1 MKPTKKQI
9 VDAVG
14 ELGMLKYFPTDDP
27 ARKGVMR
34 LLERMVRTS
43 EQLDWLVR
51 TVVDHVGEWHG
62 PKELRGVFCTQFL
75 PADGQDEDC
84 LVTPGFT
91 PDALEGRSAYEHEE
105 HKFLGAGASVA
116 LLPAMEAKWEALP
129 PENPPEPPPVPGER
143 RAARP
148 LKQITE
154 HSEGEINQRLR
165 DIGAA

>member
-1 MKPTKKQI
+1 MTRMEHAIKK
-9 VDAVG
+9 AVG
-14 ELGMLKYFPTDDP
+14 EFGMLKYFPSD
-27 ARKGVMR
+27 AASKAGVME
-34 LLERMVRTS
+34 LLERMVRTP
-43 EQLDWLVR
+43 EELAWLVR
-51 TVVDHVGEWHG
+51 TMVDRVGEWRG
-62 PKELRGVFCTQFL
+62 PKELRGVFCTRFA
-75 PADGQDEDC
+75 PADGVDVDC
-84 LVTPGFT
+84 LETPGFT
-91 PDALEGRSAYEHEE
+91 PEALEGRSAYEHEE

-154 HSEGEINQRLR
+154 HSEAEINQRLR